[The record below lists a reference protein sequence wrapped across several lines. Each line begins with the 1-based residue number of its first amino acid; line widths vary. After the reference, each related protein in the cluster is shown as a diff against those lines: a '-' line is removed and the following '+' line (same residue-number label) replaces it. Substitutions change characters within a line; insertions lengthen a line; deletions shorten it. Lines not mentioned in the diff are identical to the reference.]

1 MADTTILSGDVG
13 VTWFDNNRNRRLE
26 WFGGTNTNYSLNQL
40 YSAMQTLQDETATID
55 NPSCF
60 TAETPTEYTTGI
72 RDQGSNDPWYVT
84 YELMEKITAGALQ
97 TADWTR
103 VTSSNTGIVCVAV
116 SSTAQT
122 IVKADEGL
130 DITNGTTSD
139 AGTLLEVISDGGATD
154 YLFIRPD
161 SSAAANDFDGT
172 VGSLTCNGN
181 TATTITAG
189 ATTGEQVW
197 ANVYSI
203 GTIEASVHQFLYQG
217 EAKTVDSRARKFSWN
232 DNTLDW
238 YGNGHIDTTIALND
252 FTTAAWPTIDAGY
265 VNVFARKGG
274 DFQASFEVANN
285 TTSGGRNPIPLG
297 TSIDA
302 DQLHGTKS
310 VSFVGA
316 VTGTY
321 VDNEIIS
328 GVGGGR
334 GILDL
339 VNSTVT
345 SGGELVYFPIATSAI
360 GGALTAIGSSEVVT
374 GESTGATCTTNG
386 APADDGAALLAWFTG
401 AGGTAIPTIT
411 IGNAVADID
420 NDTVNEYYGMTI
432 DCNQNRL
439 AAVYQWV
446 KYITQ
451 YGQGDTDAIEQA
463 FTDDLAQANV
473 FGEEFIG
480 GTTAISYTGGTTPTN
495 IAEGESLT
503 QTAAVGLPVPTGVV
517 ISHDTTNMK
526 VLIRSTRGAFESGV
540 TIDAD
545 DDGSTLTGITAA
557 NFAAKTTSPLGTFAG
572 GNFFGARGVL
582 LTDYH
587 ADDTNLFVLQDI
599 TGDTYERPTSLT
611 YAITNLVGSTTITAD
626 LDDRVSFFQLTGAGG
641 DIQKDMFG
649 GLTGT
654 LTEGQGTMT
663 VVNTIQYIPDSGSLV
678 IAKDPGSATAEEYKI
693 RYASHS
699 GASKV
704 FTFAN
709 IAGFVTT
716 GTNNDT
722 QVTYATGGFN
732 AMKRGDFVWN
742 ETINSGGYI
751 KTIDSDT
758 QITLEGAGIVGNVVG
773 NTVGI
778 NTLPVSL
785 DTGDDMYVPYIDK
798 IAETA
803 SESAAFIDPT
813 TAIYY
818 RVKARNSRGTI
829 KIKPYSSDGN
839 ATSANVSVQITR
851 TPDTIIT

>member
-26 WFGGTNTNYSLNQL
+26 WIGGTNTNYTMNQL
-40 YSAMQTLQDETATID
+40 YSAMQTLQDESGTID

-84 YELMEKITAGALQ
+84 YELMEKITGGALQ
-97 TADWTR
+97 TASWTR
-103 VTSSNTGIVCVAV
+103 VTSTNTGIVCVAV

-122 IVKADEGL
+122 IVKADEGN

-172 VGSLTCNGN
+172 TGSLTCNGN

-197 ANVYSI
+197 ANIYSI
-203 GTIEASVHQFLYQG
+203 GTIEAAVHQYLYQG
-217 EAKTVDSRARKFSWN
+217 TALTVDSRARKYSWN

-252 FTTAAWPTIDAGY
+252 FTSAGWPTIDAGY
-265 VNVFARKGG
+265 INVFARKGG
-274 DFQASFEVANN
+274 DFQASFEVENN

-302 DQLHGTKS
+302 DQIHGTKK
-310 VSFVGA
+310 VSFTGA
-316 VTGTY
+316 VASGPF
-321 VDNEIIS
+321 VDNEIIT
-328 GVGGGR
+328 GAGGGR

-345 SGGELVYFPIATSAI
+345 SGGELVYFPIATAAI
-360 GGALTAIGSSEVVT
+360 GGALTAIGAAETVT
-374 GESTGATCTTNG
+374 GDSGANVTTNG
-386 APADDGAALLAWFTG
+386 APADDGAADAAWFTG
-401 AGGTAIPTIT
+401 SAAPALT
-411 IGNAVADID
+411 IGNVTADID
-420 NDTVNEYYGMTI
+420 NDTVNEYYGISI

-439 AAVYQWV
+439 SEVYQWA

-451 YGQGDTDAIEQA
+451 YGQGETDVIEQA
-463 FTDDLAQANV
+463 FEDSLTQVNV
-473 FGEEFIG
+473 FGEEYIG
-480 GTTAISYTGGTTPTN
+480 GTTAITYTGGTTPTN

-503 QTAAVGLPVPTGVV
+503 QTGAAGSPTPTGVV
-517 ISHDTTNMK
+517 VSHDTTNKK
-526 VLIRSTRGAFESGV
+526 VLIRSTRGSFESGV

-545 DDGSTLTGITAA
+545 DDSSTLTGITAS
-557 NFAAKTTSPLGTFAG
+557 NFSAKTTSPLGTFAG

-582 LTDYH
+582 ITDYH
-587 ADDTNLFVLQDI
+587 ADDTNLFVLTDI
-599 TGDTYERPTSLT
+599 DGGTYERPTSLT
-611 YAITNLVGSTTITAD
+611 FTITNLVGSTTITTD
-626 LDDRVSFFQLTGAGG
+626 VDDRCSFFQLTGAGG
-641 DIQKDMFG
+641 NIQKDMFG

-654 LTEGQGTMT
+654 LTEGQGTMD
-663 VVNTIQYIPDSGSLV
+663 VVNNIEFIPDAGSLV
-678 IAKDPGSATAEEYKI
+678 IVKDPGSATAEEYKI

-699 GASKV
+699 GTGKT
-704 FTFAN
+704 FTFDDLP
-709 IAGFVTT
+709 GFVTT
-716 GTNNDT
+716 GTNTDT

-732 AMKRGDFVWN
+732 AFKRGDFVWN
-742 ETINSGGYI
+742 ETLNLGGYI

-758 QITLEGAGIVGNVVG
+758 QITLEGAGISGNTVG

-778 NTLPVSL
+778 NTLPVGL
-785 DTGDDMYVPYIDK
+785 DSSDDMYVPYIDK
-798 IAETA
+798 VAES
-803 SESAAFIDPT
+803 SEEAAAFIDPT

-818 RVKARNSRGTI
+818 RVKVRNSRATT

-839 ATSANVSVQITR
+839 VTSANASVQITR
-851 TPDTIIT
+851 TEDTIIT

>member
-26 WFGGTNTNYSLNQL
+26 WIGGTNTNYTMNQI

-72 RDQGSNDPWYVT
+72 RDQGSNDPWYVS
-84 YELMEKITAGALQ
+84 YELMEKVTAGALQ
-97 TADWTR
+97 TASWAR
-103 VTSSNTGIVCVAV
+103 VTSSNTGIVCVTV
-116 SSTAQT
+116 TAAANT
-122 IVKADEGL
+122 IVKADEGF
-130 DITNGTTSD
+130 DISNGTTSD
-139 AGTLLEVISDGGATD
+139 AGTLLEVLSDGGTYD
-154 YLFIRPD
+154 YLMIRPD

-172 VGSLTCNGN
+172 VGTLTCNAN
-181 TATTITAG
+181 TATTIFAG

-197 ANVYSI
+197 PNIYSI
-203 GTIEASVHQFLYQG
+203 GTIEPSVHQFLYQG

-252 FTTAAWPTIDAGY
+252 FTQAGWPTIDGGFI
-265 VNVFARKGG
+265 NVFARKGG

-297 TSIDA
+297 TSVDA
-302 DQLHGTKS
+302 DQSHGTKV

-321 VDNEIIS
+321 TDGEIIT

-339 VNSTVT
+339 TNSTVT
-345 SGGELVYFPIATSAI
+345 SGGELVYFPIATDAV
-360 GGALTAIGSSEVVT
+360 GGALTVIGSSEVVT
-374 GESTGATCTTNG
+374 GADSGATCTTNG
-386 APADDGAALLAWFTG
+386 APADDGAALLAWFTA
-401 AGGTAIPTIT
+401 AGGTAKPTIT
-411 IGNAVADID
+411 IGNALADIN
-420 NDTVNEYYGMTI
+420 NDTTNEFYSMTI

-439 AAVYQWV
+439 SAVYQWV
-446 KYITQ
+446 KFIAQ

-480 GTTAISYTGGTTPTN
+480 GTASITYVAGTTPTN
-495 IAEGESLT
+495 IAEGESVT
-503 QTAAVGLPVPTGVV
+503 QQTSLATGVV
-517 ISHDTTNMK
+517 ISHDTTNK
-526 VLIRSTRGAFESGV
+526 KILLRSTRGTFDTN

-545 DDGSTLTGITAA
+545 DDGSTLTTVTAS
-557 NFAAKTTSPLGTFAG
+557 NFSAKTTSPLGTFAG

-587 ADDTNLFVLQDI
+587 ADDTNLFTLTDI
-599 TGDTYERPTSLT
+599 DGGTYQRPTSLT
-611 YAITNLVGSTTITAD
+611 FAITNLVGSTAITTD
-626 LDDRVSFFQLTGAGG
+626 VDDRVSFFQLTGAGG
-641 DIQKDMFG
+641 NIQKDMFG

-663 VVNTIQYIPDSGSLV
+663 VANTIEFIPDSGSLV
-678 IAKDPGSATAEEYKI
+678 IAKDAGSATAEEFKI

-699 GASKV
+699 GASSV

-716 GTNNDT
+716 GTNTAT

-742 ETINSGGYI
+742 ETLNLGGYI

-758 QITLEGAGIVGNVVG
+758 QITLEGAGIAGNTVG

-778 NTLPVSL
+778 NTLPVGL
-785 DTGDDMYVPYIDK
+785 DTADDMYVPYIDK
-798 IAETA
+798 IAETS
-803 SESAAFIDPT
+803 SESAAFIDPEV
-813 TAIYY
+813 AIYY
-818 RVKARNSRGTI
+818 RVKARNSRATI
-829 KIKPYSSDGN
+829 KIKPFSSDGN
-839 ATSANVSVQITR
+839 VTSANASVQITR